1 MAPCLRGLV
10 ANSRSSMAATYI
22 IRIICRL
29 AASRRMEIAN
39 GPLYPRRCFAHA
51 SRILAVHAIILAL
64 SFAIILVGSELFT
77 NGVEWAGH
85 RLHIAEAAV
94 GSLLAAVGTALP
106 ETFIPAVA
114 LLTGRNSADAHTA
127 VGLGAIVGA
136 PLMLSTVALFVMG
149 VAAMAFRK
157 RRGRNALRVVREDA
171 RRDLVFFFPVFL
183 CLVIAGMLDMGPILR
198 HVLAVALLIVY
209 ASYCV
214 VMLRLRRAAEAEVE
228 HGLYFESIFRGDPLE
243 PGALATA
250 AQVIVGTLAILIGAV
265 EFVDKIILFSA
276 HAHLNPGVLSLMLS
290 PLATELPE
298 KYNSVVWIRQGKD
311 HLALANIT
319 GAMVFQSCIPVALG
333 LAFSPWHLTGSELL
347 AGAIALA
354 SAVILYV
361 NLRDS
366 ELGTPTLMIGGAAYA
381 IFLIGLGY
389 LGVL

>member
-1 MAPCLRGLV
+1 MA
-10 ANSRSSMAATYI
+10 I
-22 IRIICRL
+22 
-29 AASRRMEIAN
+29 
-39 GPLYPRRCFAHA
+39 
-51 SRILAVHAIILAL
+51 HAIILGL

-85 RLHIAEAAV
+85 RLEIAEAAV
-94 GSLLAAVGTALP
+94 GSILAAVGTALP

-149 VAAMAFRK
+149 VAALAFRK
-157 RRGRNALRVVREDA
+157 RRGRVALRVVREDA
-171 RRDLVFFFPVFL
+171 RRDLAFFFPVFL
-183 CLVIAGMLDMGPILR
+183 CLVIAGTLDMSPTLR
-198 HVLAVALLIVY
+198 RVLAVALLIVY
-209 ASYCV
+209 AGYCV
-214 VMLRLRRAAEAEVE
+214 VMLRLKRAADADVE
-228 HGLYFESIFRGDPLE
+228 HGLYFESIFSGDPLE
-243 PGALATA
+243 PSALATA
-250 AQVIVGTLAILIGAV
+250 AQVIVGTLAILFGAI
-265 EFVDKIILFSA
+265 EFVDTLVLLSA
-276 HAHLNPGVLSLMLS
+276 HAHLNPGVLSLMIS

-319 GAMVFQSCIPVALG
+319 GAMVFQSCIPIALG
-333 LAFSPWHLTGSELL
+333 LAFSPWHLTKPELL
-347 AGAIALA
+347 AGSIALA
-354 SAVILYV
+354 SVVILYF

-381 IFLIGLGY
+381 IFLIGLGF

>member
-1 MAPCLRGLV
+1 
-10 ANSRSSMAATYI
+10 
-22 IRIICRL
+22 L
-29 AASRRMEIAN
+29 AI
-39 GPLYPRRCFAHA
+39 
-51 SRILAVHAIILAL
+51 HAIILAL

-106 ETFIPAVA
+106 ETIIPAVA
-114 LLTGRNSADAHTA
+114 LLTGRDSATAHTA

-149 VAAMAFRK
+149 TAAIAFRK
-157 RRGRNALRVVREDA
+157 RRGRIALRVVREDA
-171 RRDLVFFFPVFL
+171 RRDLAFFFPVFL
-183 CLVIAGMLDMGPILR
+183 CLVIAGTLDLGPVFR

-209 ASYCV
+209 ASYTV
-214 VMLRLRRAAEAEVE
+214 VMLRLKRASGAEVE
-228 HGLYFESIFRGDPLE
+228 HGLYFESIFSGNPIEPRGWVI
-243 PGALATA
+243 A
-250 AQVIVGTLAILIGAV
+250 AQVIVGVLAILIGAI

-333 LAFSPWHLTGSELL
+333 LMFSPWHLTNPELL
-347 AGAIALA
+347 AGSIALA
-354 SAVILYV
+354 SVAILFI

-366 ELGTPTLMIGGAAYA
+366 ELGTPTLMIGGAAYG

>member
-1 MAPCLRGLV
+1 
-10 ANSRSSMAATYI
+10 
-22 IRIICRL
+22 L
-29 AASRRMEIAN
+29 AI
-39 GPLYPRRCFAHA
+39 
-51 SRILAVHAIILAL
+51 HAIVLAF
-64 SFAIILVGSELFT
+64 SFAIILAGSELFT

-114 LLTGRNSADAHTA
+114 LLTGRDSATAHTA

-136 PLMLSTVALFVMG
+136 PLMLSTVAIFVMG
-149 VAAMAFRK
+149 VAAIAFRK
-157 RRGRNALRVVREDA
+157 RRGRIALRVVRGDA
-171 RRDLVFFFPVFL
+171 RRDLAFFFPVFSL
-183 CLVIAGMLDMGPILR
+183 LVIAGTIDMGPFLR

-209 ASYCV
+209 AGYSV
-214 VMLRLRRAAEAEVE
+214 VMLRLKRAAGVE
-228 HGLYFESIFRGDPLE
+228 LDHGLYFESIFRGNPHE
-243 PGALATA
+243 PRGWAIA
-250 AQVIVGTLAILIGAV
+250 AQIIAGVAAIMLGAF
-265 EFVDKIILFSA
+265 EFVDQIIVFSA
-276 HAHLNPGVLSLMLS
+276 NAHLNPGVLSLILS

-319 GAMVFQSCIPVALG
+319 GAMVFQSCIPVAFG
-333 LAFSPWHLTGSELL
+333 LAFSPWHLTNPELL
-347 AGAIALA
+347 AGSIALA
-354 SAVILYV
+354 SVAILFV

-389 LGVL
+389 LGAF

>member
-1 MAPCLRGLV
+1 MAL
-10 ANSRSSMAATYI
+10 NT
-22 IRIICRL
+22 
-29 AASRRMEIAN
+29 
-39 GPLYPRRCFAHA
+39 
-51 SRILAVHAIILAL
+51 IILAL

-85 RLHIAEAAV
+85 RLHLAEAAV
-94 GSLLAAVGTALP
+94 GSILAAVGTALP

-114 LLTGRNSADAHTA
+114 LLTSRNSGGARTA

-149 VAAMAFRK
+149 VAALAYRK
-157 RRGRNALRVVREDA
+157 RRGRIALRVVRDDA
-171 RRDLVFFFPVFL
+171 RRDLAFFFPVFS
-183 CLVIAGMLDMGPILR
+183 CLLIAGTLETGPVLR
-198 HVLAVALLIVY
+198 HVLAIALLTAY
-209 ASYCV
+209 TSYTV
-214 VMLRLRRAAEAEVE
+214 VMLRLTRAADAEVE

-243 PGALATA
+243 PRALAIA
-250 AQVIVGTLAILIGAV
+250 AQVFVGVIAILIGAV
-265 EFVDKIILFSA
+265 DFVDKIILFSA
-276 HAHLNPGVLSLMLS
+276 HAHLNPGVLSLMVS

-333 LAFSPWHLTGSELL
+333 LVFSPWHLTNAELL
-347 AGAIALA
+347 AGSVTLA
-354 SAVILYV
+354 SVVILYI

-366 ELGTPTLMIGGAAYA
+366 ELGTPALMIGGAAYA

-389 LGVL
+389 LGTL